1 MGKITSRLRN
11 LEGEIRPE
19 TLERRNEVMEEK
31 PRRRLSDC
39 EFNVVIDGDRLEGSL
54 SCEGN
59 LIVNCAFSGEINSD
73 GVVFIG
79 RRSEVK
85 ADIRCSAM
93 IIEGKVDGRVFVTD
107 RIEVRRESVLSGI
120 IGCRVL
126 AMEESSSVK
135 ESGEPIKGD
144 IETFKEKRQEL
155 L

>member
-1 MGKITSRLRN
+1 MGETASKLRD
-11 LEGEIRPE
+11 LEDEIRPE
-19 TLERRNEVMEEK
+19 TLERKDKVMEEK

-39 EFNVVIDGDRLEGSL
+39 EFNVVIDGDKLEGSL

-59 LIVNCAFSGEINSD
+59 LIINCAFSGEINSD
-73 GVVFIG
+73 GIVFIG
-79 RRSEVK
+79 RNSEVK
-85 ADIRCSAM
+85 ADIKCSAM

-120 IGCRVL
+120 IGCKML

-144 IETFKEKRQEL
+144 IKIFKERRQEL

>member
-1 MGKITSRLRN
+1 
-11 LEGEIRPE
+11 
-19 TLERRNEVMEEK
+19 MEEK

-59 LIVNCAFSGEINSD
+59 LMVNCIFSGEINSG

-79 RRSEVK
+79 RNSEVK
-85 ADIRCSAM
+85 ADIKCFAM

-126 AMEESSSVK
+126 AMEENSSVK

-144 IETFKEKRQEL
+144 IEIFKEKRQEL